1 MQNLKL
7 VILPL
12 FLFDVR
18 ENFLLVGSTNDN
30 YSRLFII
37 GNLNRLVVH
46 IDMRNNERH
55 LIDRPAKFFGDANG
69 CWLVALRYLK
79 RWNNYR
85 RKVEFSKIFHQL
97 IFENYQKLINSIII
111 GNNSGSIV
119 VEFNRVGVNSLTSRN
134 NSQSSLSRNLKFIS
148 EIQKM
153 QTFTTNFCQNNNNQH
168 FTKSNLEKSK
178 SSASLF
184 Q

>member
-79 RWNNYR
+79 RSNNYR
-85 RKVEFSKIFHQL
+85 RSYVLTIDW
-97 IFENYQKLINSIII
+97 I
-111 GNNSGSIV
+111 GLDQFALRKHYKTI
-119 VEFNRVGVNSLTSRN
+119 
-134 NSQSSLSRNLKFIS
+134 
-148 EIQKM
+148 
-153 QTFTTNFCQNNNNQH
+153 C
-168 FTKSNLEKSK
+168 
-178 SSASLF
+178 
-184 Q
+184 

>member
-134 NSQSSLSRNLKFIS
+134 NSQSSL
-148 EIQKM
+148 KM
-153 QTFTTNFCQNNNNQH
+153 QTFTTNFCQNNNDQH

-178 SSASLF
+178 SSAFLLKLMQQLF
-184 Q
+184 EL

>member
-1 MQNLKL
+1 MAAMKKLLGCKTL

-30 YSRLFII
+30 YFRLFII

-79 RWNNYR
+79 RWNNY
-85 RKVEFSKIFHQL
+85 SKRATSVLRNVNKQIF
-97 IFENYQKLINSIII
+97 NSEPP
-111 GNNSGSIV
+111 SS
-119 VEFNRVGVNSLTSRN
+119 FNRVGVVDCL
-134 NSQSSLSRNLKFIS
+134 
-148 EIQKM
+148 
-153 QTFTTNFCQNNNNQH
+153 
-168 FTKSNLEKSK
+168 
-178 SSASLF
+178 
-184 Q
+184 